1 VRHRSIKDGLLT
13 DEVNIVLDV
22 VFVNVVDDKSVVV
35 ILYLLRI
42 KVLFLLL
49 VAVEDKSVVFVVS
62 GC

>member
-1 VRHRSIKDGLLT
+1 MRHRSIKDGLLT

>member
-13 DEVNIVLDV
+13 DEVNVVVDI
-22 VFVNVVDDKSVVV
+22 VFVNVVDDESAVV

-49 VAVEDKSVVFVVS
+49 SFALL
-62 GC
+62 

>member
-1 VRHRSIKDGLLT
+1 MRHRSIKDGLLT

-49 VAVEDKSVVFVVS
+49 VAVEEQH
-62 GC
+62 